1 MMTRGTIFEVT
12 RKFLQS
18 KEPMTLFTNV
28 SDMQD
33 IVQLSRSLGVSITRN
48 CNKRVQIIDSGV
60 EDVHYLV
67 QST

>member
-1 MMTRGTIFEVT
+1 MMNRGTIFEIT

-18 KEPMTLFTNV
+18 KEPTTLITNV

-33 IVQLSRSLGVSITRN
+33 IVQLSRSLGVSITKYS
-48 CNKRVQIIDSGV
+48 NKRVQIIESGV

>member
-1 MMTRGTIFEVT
+1 MMSRGKIFEIT

-48 CNKRVQIIDSGV
+48 CNKRVQIIDSSV